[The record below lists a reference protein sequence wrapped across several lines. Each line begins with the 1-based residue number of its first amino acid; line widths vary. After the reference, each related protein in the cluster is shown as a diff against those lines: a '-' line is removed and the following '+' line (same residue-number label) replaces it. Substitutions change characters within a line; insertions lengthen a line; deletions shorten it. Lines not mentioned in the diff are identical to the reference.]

1 VAASISAIAFFLCI
15 EKKMAPRFKHGTEEY
30 YRHMY
35 PGMPNENI
43 YPLLVVANANL
54 DKPKKELKSILIRK
68 CKHLAS
74 QSKEE
79 VT

>member
-1 VAASISAIAFFLCI
+1 
-15 EKKMAPRFKHGTEEY
+15 MAPRFKHGTEKY

-35 PGMPNENI
+35 PEMPDDNI
-43 YPLLVVANANL
+43 YTLLVVANANL
-54 DKPKKELKSILIRK
+54 DKPKKELKSILKRK

-79 VT
+79 ET

>member
-1 VAASISAIAFFLCI
+1 
-15 EKKMAPRFKHGTEEY
+15 
-30 YRHMY
+30 MY
-35 PGMPNENI
+35 PGMPDDNI

-54 DKPKKELKSILIRK
+54 EKPKKELKYKIIRK

-79 VT
+79 AT